1 MEQTS
6 FLEGKKTYIM
16 IIGAILTGLAQK
28 YSWDLAGID
37 ISAVSNDI
45 MMLFLALAAMA
56 KQDGSKREQVLKRTV
71 QYQKAVIKRE
81 QTP

>member
-1 MEQTS
+1 MEETS

-16 IIGAILTGLAQK
+16 IIGAILTGLSQK

-56 KQDGSKREQVLKRTV
+56 KQDSSKREQVLKKTV
-71 QYQKAVIKRE
+71 QYQKAVIRKE
-81 QTP
+81 QAP

>member
-1 MEQTS
+1 MEETS
-6 FLEGKKTYIM
+6 ILEGKKTYIM

-45 MMLFLALAAMA
+45 LMLFLALAAMA

-71 QYQKAVIKRE
+71 QYQKAVIRKE
-81 QTP
+81 QAP